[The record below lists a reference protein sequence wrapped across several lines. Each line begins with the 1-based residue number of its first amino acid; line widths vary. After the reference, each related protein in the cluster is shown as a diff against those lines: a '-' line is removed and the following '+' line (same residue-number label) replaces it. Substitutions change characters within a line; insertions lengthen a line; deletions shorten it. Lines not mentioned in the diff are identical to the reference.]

1 MPISLVKALGLQR
14 DSLRLGIVGAG
25 GKTTALFRLSRQLAA
40 PVLLTTTTHIGIDQA
55 DLADEC
61 WVITDPDEIVKI
73 LDEMEEPETI
83 FLSGGKTDDGRLV
96 AVNGQCQQ
104 VLIGECSKKGIP
116 LLIEADGA
124 RGLALKAPAEHEP
137 AIPEWVNSVLVVAGL
152 GGLNQLL
159 DDEHVHRSQIFSEI
173 SGIKFGQVITPEGLE
188 MVLEHPEGG
197 LKRIPDHAR
206 KLVLLNQAES
216 DWVLGQAKGIAEK
229 LLSKYECVA
238 IGNLMPEESRFDAEI
253 EAIYVPIGSV
263 ILAAGGS
270 ERLGQPKALLRWK
283 GETMVHRSARL
294 ALEAG
299 LSPVVVVAGD
309 EMEQISQEIFDLEV
323 IVVQN
328 PDWKNGQSTSL
339 KVGLTQIPERNGAVI
354 FQVVDQPGLTV
365 NLLWSLIELHR
376 QTRAEIIQPHA
387 VGSRANPVLFDR
399 STFDDLM
406 TITGDRGGRA
416 IFHQYNVFSLPWHDA
431 GILIDLDT
439 PEDLEKLEN
448 LE

>member
-1 MPISLVKALGLQR
+1 M
-14 DSLRLGIVGAG
+14 
-25 GKTTALFRLSRQLAA
+25 
-40 PVLLTTTTHIGIDQA
+40 
-55 DLADEC
+55 DES
-61 WVITDPDEIVKI
+61 
-73 LDEMEEPETI
+73 EEPETI
-83 FLSGGKTDDGRLV
+83 FLSGGKTKDGRLV
-96 AVNGQCQQ
+96 AVNDQCQE
-104 VLIGECSKKGIP
+104 VLIGECSKKKIP

-124 RGLALKAPAEHEP
+124 RRLALKAPAEHEP

-152 GGLNQLL
+152 NGLNQSL
-159 DDEHVHRSQIFSEI
+159 DDEHVHRSHIFSEI
-173 SGIKFGQVITPEGLE
+173 SGIKFGEVMTPEGLE
-188 MVLEHPEGG
+188 RVLEHPEGG

-216 DWVLGQAKGIAEK
+216 DWLLGQAKGIAEK

-238 IGNLMPEESRFDAEI
+238 IGNLMPEETRFDAEI
-253 EAIYVPIGSV
+253 EAVYVPIGSV

-294 ALEAG
+294 AIEAG
-299 LSPVVVVAGD
+299 LSPVVIVVGD
-309 EMEQISQEIFDLEV
+309 EMEQISQELSDLDV

-339 KVGLTQIPERNGAVI
+339 KVGLTQIPKRDGAVI

-365 NLLWSLIELHR
+365 DLLWSLVELHR

-387 VGSRANPVLFDR
+387 IGSRANPVLFDR
-399 STFDDLM
+399 STFGNLM
-406 TITGDRGGRA
+406 TITGDQGGRA
-416 IFHQYNVFSLPWHDA
+416 LFHQFNVVSLPWHDA